1 MKSIKSVCSACQECC
16 KQYNITLLPEE
27 AKKIEKKLNL
37 IEKEFIEKYCDLSI
51 QFFPSFNSKNPFVL
65 HYLKLPKKFREKLKE
80 KTNLKYFFVLPNLAL
95 KKTKKCVFLEKGLC
109 TIHEV
114 KPEQC
119 KLFPFISLKK
129 ETSFWKKYP
138 FCNLLKQGFKPEKNF
153 MEKSE
158 KHYEKIKE
166 YFEKVKEN
174 GFKSEWKNL
183 PEKGNAFY
191 KDEKITQITKNEFS
205 KLTETFK

>member
-1 MKSIKSVCSACQECC
+1 MKSIKSICSGCQECC

-27 AKKIEKKLNL
+27 TKRISKKLNL
-37 IEKEFIEKYCDLSI
+37 SEKEFIEKYCELMI

-80 KTNLKYFFVLPNLAL
+80 QTQSKYFFVLPNLAI
-95 KKTKKCVFLEKGLC
+95 KKTKKCVFLENGLC
-109 TIHEV
+109 AIHSV

-119 KLFPFISLKK
+119 NLFPFISLKK

-138 FCNLLKQGFKPEKNF
+138 FCELLKQGFKPEKTF
-153 MEKSE
+153 AEKSE
-158 KHYEKIKE
+158 KHYAKVKE
-166 YFEKVKEN
+166 YFEEIKEK
-174 GFKSEWKNL
+174 GFEKKWKIL

-191 KDEKITQITKNEFS
+191 KDEKIALISKNEFS
-205 KLTETFK
+205 KLIETFK